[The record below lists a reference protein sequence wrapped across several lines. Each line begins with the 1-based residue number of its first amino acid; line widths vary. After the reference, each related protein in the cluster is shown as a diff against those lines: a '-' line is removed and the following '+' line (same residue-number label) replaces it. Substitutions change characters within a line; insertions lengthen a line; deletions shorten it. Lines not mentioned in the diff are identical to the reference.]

1 MSLVVTFSVWP
12 WRVQGWYADAK
23 TWADEK
29 SLRALEAMSIA
40 DDAED
45 VATMKHKLL
54 KELDV
59 KLQNLKEKMAG

>member
-1 MSLVVTFSVWP
+1 VLSPSIWPAVSPGLVS
-12 WRVQGWYADAK
+12 DAK
-23 TWADEK
+23 AWADEK

-54 KELDV
+54 KELDGR
-59 KLQNLKEKMAG
+59 LQGLKEKMAG